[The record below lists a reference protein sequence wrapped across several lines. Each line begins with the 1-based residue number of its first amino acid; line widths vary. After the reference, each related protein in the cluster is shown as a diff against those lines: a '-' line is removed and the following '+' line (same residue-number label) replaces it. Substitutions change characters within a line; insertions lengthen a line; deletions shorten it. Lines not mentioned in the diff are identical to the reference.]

1 MNVALHWPPYQSL
14 SQCTAPTTP
23 RSSFAAPT
31 IDLSPFEAETANRPP
46 LTTSISLLSMSA
58 AMITYSFQILQSVR
72 GRFVKVLLRLEAEET
87 GKTATDRHLLAI
99 GNYP

>member
-1 MNVALHWPPYQSL
+1 
-14 SQCTAPTTP
+14 
-23 RSSFAAPT
+23 
-31 IDLSPFEAETANRPP
+31 
-46 LTTSISLLSMSA
+46 MSA